1 MAAQPD
7 LIMFTLYQS
16 AAASNLLLAA
26 VNHELHDQC
35 TGVSCIKAR
44 AHDSIA
50 EQLVRRRT
58 DCAQTSS
65 CKGLPTAV
73 AAQAELQSLTM
84 LQVAVT
90 LTLPGA

>member
-1 MAAQPD
+1 
-7 LIMFTLYQS
+7 MFTLYQS
-16 AAASNLLLAA
+16 AAACNHLLAA
-26 VNHELHDQC
+26 VKLGLHDPC
-35 TGVSCIKAR
+35 AVVSCRKAHVLD
-44 AHDSIA
+44 AVA

-84 LQVAVT
+84 LQAAVT
-90 LTLPGA
+90 LALTGA